1 MKITPDS
8 YWRHRADDYEVKVEP
23 DEDLVDKAP
32 SDATWHSAIA
42 YRRTDMEDSPKYV
55 RRIDDFLAKFE
66 EQMRDE
72 GDLAAG

>member
-1 MKITPDS
+1 MITPGS
-8 YWRHRADDYEVKVEP
+8 YWKHRTDDYEVQVEP

-42 YRRTDMEDSPKYV
+42 YRWTDQDDGPKYV

-66 EQMRDE
+66 QVLQDE
-72 GDLAAG
+72 GDVQAA